1 MYLRAA
7 LTLHC
12 ITTSHITKFFELHS
26 KRSLAKST
34 IPDGQIL
41 MRVFI
46 YINSSTWVECISESA
61 QLPNDIYIYIY
72 IYIFIYILK
81 IQFKH
86 AAYLHVYI
94 TCTSIK
100 IVLSQFFQSEI
111 YPSWP
116 TLVLSWRTSSGYNRV
131 FTNTYQSD
139 QSKLG
144 KMQWSRPL
152 WKIAPG

>member
-1 MYLRAA
+1 
-7 LTLHC
+7 
-12 ITTSHITKFFELHS
+12 
-26 KRSLAKST
+26 
-34 IPDGQIL
+34 
-41 MRVFI
+41 MRVSI
-46 YINSSTWVECISESA
+46 YIKSSTWVECISESA
-61 QLPNDIYIYIY
+61 QLPNDIYIY

-152 WKIAPG
+152 LENCTWVKEVVVQLATDQTLVATGSFQVLKVHLSS